1 MSYGFCRPDHPIY
14 YQDCKCR
21 LRSKLVLFWTFV
33 IFTKKKKGGVVVLC
47 LFGNMTATE
56 KGGGGVCLLEDGCP
70 LEKIRYVKIVTTKS
84 IDYISQKK

>member
-1 MSYGFCRPDHPIY
+1 MQTEKQTCTLLDFCNIH
-14 YQDCKCR
+14 
-21 LRSKLVLFWTFV
+21 
-33 IFTKKKKGGVVVLC
+33 KKKRWGSGVVLIWQHD
-47 LFGNMTATE
+47 GDRKTE